1 MSQDPIVIIAAKRT
15 PIGAFQ
21 SNLQN
26 VQATTL
32 GSTAI
37 SGAIESISLDPEKVD
52 DVMMGCV
59 LPAGLGQAPARQACI
74 NAGLPSATRCVT
86 INKVCGSGMKSLMFA
101 FDQLRLN
108 QSNVVV
114 AGGMESMTN
123 APYLLLKGRGG
134 YRVGHAKIFDHMMLD
149 GLEDAYDGG
158 GRSMGTFGEN
168 TADRYGF
175 SRQEQ
180 DAYAIETGKRALEAI
195 KQGYFSEEIVPVT
208 FKQRGKEVVID
219 QDEPPTKI
227 NFEKIPTL
235 RPAFRK
241 DGTLTAATSSSL
253 TDGAAALI
261 LMHQSEA
268 EKQGFK
274 PLAIFHGHASHSQ
287 EPEWFTTAPISAIRK
302 LSQNLG
308 WSLEEVDLFE
318 INEAFAVVTMAAM
331 KDLNLPHEKV
341 NVNGGACAL
350 GHPIGATGAR
360 LVVTLIHALKQ
371 RGLKK
376 GIASLCIGGG
386 EGTAMGIEVL

>member
-1 MSQDPIVIIAAKRT
+1 MSQDPIVIVAAKRT
-15 PIGAFQ
+15 PVGAFQ
-21 SNLQN
+21 SALKN
-26 VQATTL
+26 VKATTL

-37 SGAIESISLDPEKVD
+37 KGALDSISLSPETID
-52 DVMMGCV
+52 DVIMGCV

-74 NAGLPSATRCVT
+74 NAGLPNSTRCVT
-86 INKVCGSGMKSLMFA
+86 INKVCGSGMKALMCGFN
-101 FDQLRLN
+101 QLLLN
-108 QSNVVV
+108 QSDVVV

-134 YRVGHAKIFDHMMLD
+134 YRFGNDQIFDHMMLD

-158 GRSMGTFGEN
+158 GRSMGMFGED
-168 TADRYGF
+168 TAQKYGF
-175 SRQEQ
+175 SRKAQ
-180 DAYAIETGKRALEAI
+180 DAYAIETGKRALNAVE
-195 KQGYFSEEIVPVT
+195 KGYFQDEIVPVT
-208 FKQRGKEVVID
+208 FKARGKEVVIN
-219 QDEPPTKI
+219 QDEPPTKV

-261 LMHQSEA
+261 LMRQSDA
-268 EKQGFK
+268 EKQGVT

-287 EPEWFTTAPISAIRK
+287 EPEWFTTAPIGAIKK
-302 LSQNLG
+302 LSQSLN
-308 WSLEEVDLFE
+308 WPLEEVDLFE

-331 KDLNLPHEKV
+331 KDLGLPQEKV

-371 RGLKK
+371 RSLKK

-386 EGTAMGIEVL
+386 EGTAVGIEVL